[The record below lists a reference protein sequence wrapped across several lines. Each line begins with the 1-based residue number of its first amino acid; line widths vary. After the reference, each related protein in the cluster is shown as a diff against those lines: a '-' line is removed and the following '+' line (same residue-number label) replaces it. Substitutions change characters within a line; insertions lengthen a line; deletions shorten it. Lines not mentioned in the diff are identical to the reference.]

1 MTAPVFEDR
10 PETSRGRFLYEALL
24 AVHARIRRDL
34 AFVEELAAAVV
45 DGLPAGGLREELD
58 TLKSN
63 SMLWQFQVSCLRY
76 CGFVHL
82 HHHAEDVEFFDEL
95 AESNPELT
103 PIVERL
109 RADHRAVSDY
119 LDAVEA
125 AARALSDD
133 DSEAARRRVA
143 DALHTLK
150 GHLLSHLDYEERNVA
165 STTRR
170 LADFRS

>member
-10 PETSRGRFLYEALL
+10 PETTRGRILYEALL

-45 DGLPAGGLREELD
+45 DGLPAEGLREELD

-95 AESNPELT
+95 EETNPELT
-103 PIVERL
+103 PVVERL

-143 DALHTLK
+143 DALDTLK
-150 GHLLSHLDYEERNVA
+150 GHLLTHLDYEERNVA